1 MSPKIPTP
9 ELIGETVNGAIY
21 ELPRGTVLVVGE
33 TPDSLANYKTVVA
46 GLLMVR
52 YALPLLEPASEA
64 VIPGLFAAEKGG
76 MLVGREAWD
85 YIQRQFQLHP
95 RADVIG
101 LGIDGS
107 PKEVF
112 LRQIDFGA
120 PVRVLVYNRL
130 DATTPVAEVETLVIG
145 KASPELP
152 ELLSKYLPV
161 GDLDTFLAS
170 NDSGR

>member
-9 ELIGETVNGAIY
+9 ELIGETIYASVY
-21 ELPRGTVLVVGE
+21 ELPRGNVLVVGE
-33 TPDSLANYKTVVA
+33 TPARLANQNALVA
-46 GLLMVR
+46 GPLIVR

-85 YIQRQFQLHP
+85 YIQRQFQVHP
-95 RADVIG
+95 RADVVG

-107 PKEVF
+107 PKDVF

-120 PVRVLVYNRL
+120 P
-130 DATTPVAEVETLVIG
+130 
-145 KASPELP
+145 
-152 ELLSKYLPV
+152 
-161 GDLDTFLAS
+161 
-170 NDSGR
+170 